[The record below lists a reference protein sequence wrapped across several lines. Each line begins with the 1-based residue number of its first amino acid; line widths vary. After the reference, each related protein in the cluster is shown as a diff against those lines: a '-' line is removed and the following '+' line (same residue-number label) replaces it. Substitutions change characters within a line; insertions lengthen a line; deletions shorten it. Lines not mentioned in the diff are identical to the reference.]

1 MKAHKKAGMNRK
13 SGEEIRF
20 LSRFSKTDFRCWSES
35 VFASGYAAH
44 KRKNGQPNAL
54 RNCSAPGPIFAI
66 RLNFSY

>member
-1 MKAHKKAGMNRK
+1 VFWVSLLPVNNLT
-13 SGEEIRF
+13 F
-20 LSRFSKTDFRCWSES
+20 WSES

-54 RNCSAPGPIFAI
+54 RNCSAPGLIFAI